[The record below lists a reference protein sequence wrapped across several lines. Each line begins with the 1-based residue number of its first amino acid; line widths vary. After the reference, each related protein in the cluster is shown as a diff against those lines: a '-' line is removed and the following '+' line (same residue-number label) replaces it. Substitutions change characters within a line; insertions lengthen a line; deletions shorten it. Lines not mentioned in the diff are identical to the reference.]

1 MEADVAAR
9 SRGPSWGAVLG
20 VAALLFS
27 VPGLAAPAAPPQQR
41 GFVSD
46 GVAGGLV
53 FQRCDAA
60 LPAAQALMLQDKT
73 AGRAL
78 GIGIGA
84 VREVM
89 LDPARPLYVEFRGDA
104 LGTLMTARQFQRA
117 IGHVPSCAAAPPA
130 LPEQVRLWAV
140 GGMPAWRLQAT
151 PAGARLEVVGARPER
166 FSAVAPHTA
175 DAGKP
180 SRKFSA
186 KSIDGGAPMALELV
200 EQPCNDLQAET
211 AYGARVAARL
221 GERRL
226 EGCAARF

>member
-1 MEADVAAR
+1 MVTDVAAR
-9 SRGPSWGAVLG
+9 SRGPSWGAMLG
-20 VAALLFS
+20 SAALLIS
-27 VPGLAAPAAPPQQR
+27 MPGFAAPATPPNQR

-60 LPAAQALMLQDKT
+60 QPVAQALMLLDKT
-73 AGRAL
+73 AGHAL

-89 LDPARPLYVEFRGDA
+89 LDPTRPLYVEFRGDA
-104 LGTLMTARQFQRA
+104 LGSLMTARQFQRA

-130 LPEQVRLWAV
+130 LPEQVNVLAV

-151 PAGARLEVVGARPER
+151 PASARLEVVGARPAR
-166 FSAVAPHTA
+166 FSGVASHAA
-175 DAGKP
+175 DAGTP
-180 SRKFSA
+180 IRKFSA
-186 KSIDGGAPMALELV
+186 KSIDGGATIQLELV

-211 AYGARVAARL
+211 AYGARVVARL
-221 GERRL
+221 GERL
-226 EGCAARF
+226 LQGCAARF